1 MGKFLTIHTLVRLLI
16 LVGLSLLA
24 SPLSTESARADSSIL
39 SGTTITVNTTS
50 DELNTDGDCSLREA
64 LRAANLNYPV
74 DKCPAGTGADTIFI
88 RPGTYKLT
96 KTGAGEDD
104 GMTGDLDIFDDVA
117 IYGVSLEATIIDGNA
132 TDRVFHVID
141 NISVTFANLTI
152 RNGSAPAVGYFGGGG
167 ILNGGSN
174 PGSILVTNC
183 LVTQNKAV
191 YTGGGNNWMTL
202 TRR

>member
-74 DKCPAGTGADTIFI
+74 DKCPAGTGADTC
-88 RPGTYKLT
+88 RRY
-96 KTGAGEDD
+96 AGSPDH
-104 GMTGDLDIFDDVA
+104 TWL
-117 IYGVSLEATIIDGNA
+117 
-132 TDRVFHVID
+132 
-141 NISVTFANLTI
+141 
-152 RNGSAPAVGYFGGGG
+152 
-167 ILNGGSN
+167 
-174 PGSILVTNC
+174 
-183 LVTQNKAV
+183 
-191 YTGGGNNWMTL
+191 
-202 TRR
+202 